1 MSKLS
6 VRNEYFTPV
15 KKRTSIG
22 HSSRSRPKN
31 KSKKLNFKKYN
42 RQGKWVVAQD
52 GERMTETKTTTQAS
66 SDYQLRLLQEVNKKI
81 SQQRNTAHN
90 RIAELELLVESQQR
104 EIQGLKATIEGE
116 KLFKENKKD
125 K

>member
-1 MSKLS
+1 MNKLS

-15 KKRTSIG
+15 KQRTSIG
-22 HSSRSRPKN
+22 NSSRSRPKN
-31 KSKKLNFKKYN
+31 KSKRLNFKKYN
-42 RQGKWVVAQD
+42 RQGKWVVALN

-66 SDYQLRLLQEVNKKI
+66 TDYQIRLLQEVNKKI

-90 RIAELELLVESQQR
+90 KIAELELLIESQQR
-104 EIQGLKATIEGE
+104 EIQSLKATLEGE

>member
-1 MSKLS
+1 M
-6 VRNEYFTPV
+6 VA
-15 KKRTSIG
+15 
-22 HSSRSRPKN
+22 
-31 KSKKLNFKKYN
+31 LN
-42 RQGKWVVAQD
+42 

-66 SDYQLRLLQEVNKKI
+66 SDYQIRLLQEVNKKI

-90 RIAELELLVESQQR
+90 KIAELELLIESQQR
-104 EIQGLKATIEGE
+104 EIQSLKATLEGE

>member
-1 MSKLS
+1 MAIKQD
-6 VRNEYFTPV
+6 NTYFTPV

-22 HSSRSRPKN
+22 NSSRSRPKN
-31 KSKKLNFKKYN
+31 KSKRLNFKKYN
-42 RQGKWVVAQD
+42 RQGKWVVALN

-66 SDYQLRLLQEVNKKI
+66 TDYQIRLLQEVNKKI

-90 RIAELELLVESQQR
+90 KIAELELLIESQQR
-104 EIQGLKATIEGE
+104 EIQSLKATLEGE
-116 KLFKENKKD
+116 KLFKENKKE

>member
-1 MSKLS
+1 
-6 VRNEYFTPV
+6 
-15 KKRTSIG
+15 
-22 HSSRSRPKN
+22 
-31 KSKKLNFKKYN
+31 
-42 RQGKWVVAQD
+42 VVAQD

-90 RIAELELLVESQQR
+90 KIAELELLIESQQR
-104 EIQGLKATIEGE
+104 EIQSLKATLEGE
-116 KLFKENKKD
+116 KLFKENKKE

>member
-1 MSKLS
+1 M
-6 VRNEYFTPV
+6 
-15 KKRTSIG
+15 
-22 HSSRSRPKN
+22 
-31 KSKKLNFKKYN
+31 
-42 RQGKWVVAQD
+42 VAQD

-66 SDYQLRLLQEVNKKI
+66 SDYQFRLLQEVNKKI

-104 EIQGLKATIEGE
+104 EIQSLKATLEGE
-116 KLFKENKKD
+116 KLFKENKKE

>member
-1 MSKLS
+1 MNKLS

-31 KSKKLNFKKYN
+31 KSKRANFKKYN
-42 RQGKWVVAQD
+42 RQGKWVVALN

-66 SDYQLRLLQEVNKKI
+66 SDYQIRLLQEVNKKI

-90 RIAELELLVESQQR
+90 KIAELELLIESQQR
-104 EIQGLKATIEGE
+104 EIQSLKATLEGE
-116 KLFKENKKD
+116 KLFKENKKE

>member
-31 KSKKLNFKKYN
+31 KSKRANFKKYN
-42 RQGKWVVAQD
+42 RQGKWVVALN

-66 SDYQLRLLQEVNKKI
+66 NDYQIRLLQEVNKKI

-90 RIAELELLVESQQR
+90 KIAELELLIESQQR
-104 EIQGLKATIEGE
+104 EIQSLKATLEGE
-116 KLFKENKKD
+116 KLFKENKKE

>member
-6 VRNEYFTPV
+6 VNNTYFTPV

-31 KSKKLNFKKYN
+31 KSKRANFKKYN
-42 RQGKWVVAQD
+42 RQGKWVVALN

-66 SDYQLRLLQEVNKKI
+66 SDYQIRLLQEVNKKCE
-81 SQQRNTAHN
+81 N
-90 RIAELELLVESQQR
+90 RHYMDKEAASMKFGASLKSPLICSPFTHKLEYDN
-104 EIQGLKATIEGE
+104 GHKG
-116 KLFKENKKD
+116 
-125 K
+125 

>member
-1 MSKLS
+1 
-6 VRNEYFTPV
+6 
-15 KKRTSIG
+15 
-22 HSSRSRPKN
+22 
-31 KSKKLNFKKYN
+31 
-42 RQGKWVVAQD
+42 
-52 GERMTETKTTTQAS
+52 MTETKTTTQAS

-104 EIQGLKATIEGE
+104 EIQSLKATLEGE
-116 KLFKENKKD
+116 KLFKENKKE

>member
-1 MSKLS
+1 MAIKQD
-6 VRNEYFTPV
+6 NTYFTPV

-22 HSSRSRPKN
+22 NSSRSRPKN
-31 KSKKLNFKKYN
+31 KSKRLNFKKYN
-42 RQGKWVVAQD
+42 RQGKWVVALN
-52 GERMTETKTTTQAS
+52 GERMTKTETTTQAS
-66 SDYQLRLLQEVNKKI
+66 TDYQIRLLQEVNKKI

-90 RIAELELLVESQQR
+90 KIAELELLIESQQR
-104 EIQGLKATIEGE
+104 EIQSLKATLEGE

>member
-1 MSKLS
+1 
-6 VRNEYFTPV
+6 
-15 KKRTSIG
+15 
-22 HSSRSRPKN
+22 
-31 KSKKLNFKKYN
+31 
-42 RQGKWVVAQD
+42 
-52 GERMTETKTTTQAS
+52 MTETKTTTQAS
-66 SDYQLRLLQEVNKKI
+66 SDYQFRLLQEVNKKI

-104 EIQGLKATIEGE
+104 EIQSLKATLEGE